1 MKWNRVMVWAV
12 WMSFASLWSAQAQQQ
27 RSASETAAASVIS
40 AESNRVTV
48 PRFIRFNGTLSDING
63 NPLNGTAEVI
73 FTLYKQ
79 ESDQEPVWTQAQT
92 VQFDAKGNYSVLLG
106 ATQTEGLPV
115 ELFSSA
121 EAHWLGVEVQG
132 QPQPARTLLVS
143 VPYALKAVEAEKLAG
158 KSISDFVL
166 SDSLSDQVRQVIQQ
180 QSRAPTSLASVVGP
194 AATATPASSSLSA
207 PSTNPAPPTVFGGST
222 TNQIVLV
229 QQRGTGAGLV
239 ALTPQNTAVVGHS
252 AGGSGS
258 NGVLGQTGGT
268 GGSGVVG
275 IATSH
280 SLSTYQNGVIG
291 QTAGSGS
298 GVSGIATNTGGGV
311 GVYGQGVNWSGV
323 FGNDFATT
331 GYTSG
336 VFGQSSNPTGT
347 GVSGSGP
354 ATGVYGNSPNGSGV
368 YGQSVGW
375 VGVGGQASA
384 TSGTPAYGVWGDTES
399 TEGVGVAGFADATSG
414 FSIAVYGSNASN
426 AGAAISGTEFAT
438 SGGTSGVVGQ
448 VMSPNGTAGVF
459 INQSGQGLLL
469 QGISG
474 SSSTTVFTM
483 DSSGNLNISG
493 NLVVNGTK
501 SSTAKLQDGRE
512 VALYAVESP
521 ENWFEDFGNGELH
534 DGVAWV
540 SLDSSFAQ
548 STNTTLVYHVYLT
561 PNGDSSGLYVSRK
574 TATGFEVRE
583 HGGGS
588 STVGFDYRIVA
599 KRRGYESLRLAQVNR
614 PKSQVDRQL
623 LTKKPM
629 TIRPAPRQTLAPVP
643 PAAFPITATR

>member
-1 MKWNRVMVWAV
+1 MKWNRAILWSL
-12 WMSFASLWSAQAQQQ
+12 WICFASLWSVQAQQP
-27 RSASETAAASVIS
+27 RSSSETAAANAIS
-40 AESNRVTV
+40 AQSNSVAV
-48 PRFIRFNGTLSDING
+48 PRYIKFTGTLTDANG
-63 NPLNGTAEVI
+63 SSLSGTAEVI

-79 ESDQEPVWTQAQT
+79 EADQQPIWTETQS
-92 VQFDAKGNYSVLLG
+92 VQLDAKGNYTVLLG
-106 ATQTEGLPV
+106 ATQSEGLPV

-158 KSISDFVL
+158 KSLSDFVL

-180 QSRAPTSLASVVGP
+180 QSQAPAGVASVATTTSTNSTKSVP
-194 AATATPASSSLSA
+194 A
-207 PSTNPAPPTVFGGST
+207 TNPAAPTVFAGST

-229 QQRGTGAGLV
+229 QQSGTGAGLV
-239 ALTPQNTAVVGHS
+239 ALTPQNTAVVGHA

-268 GGSGVVG
+268 NGSGVVG

-311 GVYGQGVNWSGV
+311 GVYGQGVNSTGV

-336 VFGQSSNPTGT
+336 VYGQSSNPTGT

-354 ATGVYGNSPNGSGV
+354 ATGVYGDSPNGSGL

-384 TSGTPAYGVWGDTES
+384 TSGVPAYGVWGNSLSSD
-399 TEGVGVAGFADATSG
+399 GVAIAGFADATTG
-414 FSIAVYGSNASN
+414 YTIGVYGTDASSTG
-426 AGAAISGTEFAT
+426 AGVSGYASSP

-448 VMSPNGTAGVF
+448 VASPNGTAGVF
-459 INQSGQGLLL
+459 INLAGQGLLL

-474 SSSTTVFTM
+474 SAYTTVFTL
-483 DSSGNLNISG
+483 DASGNLNISG

-512 VALYAVESP
+512 VTLYAVESP
-521 ENWFEDFGNGELH
+521 ENWFEDFGSSELKNGA
-534 DGVAWV
+534 VWI
-540 SLDSSFAQ
+540 SLESSFAQ
-548 STNTTLVYHVYLT
+548 ATNANVPYHVFLT
-561 PNGDSSGLYVSRK
+561 PNGDSNGLYVARK
-574 TATGFEVRE
+574 TSTGFEVRE

-588 STVGFDYRIVA
+588 SAIAFDYRIVA
-599 KRRGYESLRLAQVNR
+599 RRRGYESLRLAEVNR
-614 PKSQVDRQL
+614 PQSQVSRQL
-623 LTKKPM
+623 LNKKPM
-629 TIRPAPRQTLAPVP
+629 NIRPLAPRPAMAPVP
-643 PAAFPITATR
+643 PPVLPITATR